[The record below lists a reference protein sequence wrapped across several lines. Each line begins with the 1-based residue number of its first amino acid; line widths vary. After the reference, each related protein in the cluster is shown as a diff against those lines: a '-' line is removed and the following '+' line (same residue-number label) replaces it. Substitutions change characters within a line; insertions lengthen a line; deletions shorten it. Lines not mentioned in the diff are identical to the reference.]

1 MVFDFVQFQAITQ
14 VSQLLL
20 IALLTIKNINFSV
33 CFANYVTINLNK
45 QIKVPQLLL
54 LVGLT
59 LKVLN
64 FSYVLQTM

>member
-45 QIKVPQLLL
+45 PIKSSTTFAVSWTYSQSLE
-54 LVGLT
+54 
-59 LKVLN
+59 
-64 FSYVLQTM
+64 F